1 MKKLIIFDL
10 DGVLVSTKDLHYEAL
25 NSALEEVDSKY
36 VISRQDHLKTFDGL
50 KSSEKLDMLTKDR
63 GLPQELHSQIWN
75 RKQELTIQQLQHI
88 KPDQFIKMTLREL
101 RRRGYKLAC
110 CSNAI
115 RRSVLTILSKLDLIE
130 QLDLIISNED
140 VKQGKPHPE
149 MYWKAMSIMGVLP
162 EETLIVEDSPAGL
175 LAASRSRADVL
186 RVDTPKDV
194 NIKNIAEKLNI
205 KKMGKVP
212 KWQGGKLNVLIPMAG
227 AGSRF
232 QAAGYTF
239 PKPLIEVKGKPMI
252 QVVVENLNIDA
263 NFIYVVQKEHREK
276 YNLDTLLNL
285 ITPNCKIVETDGM
298 TEGAACTALLAKE
311 HIDVDAPLFFA
322 NSDQFVEWDSNEFL
336 YKMNETNADGGIVSF
351 KATHPKWSF
360 AKVDENGLVTEVAE
374 KNPISDIA
382 TVGYY
387 YWKHGSDFVKYA
399 EQMIEKDIRVNNEF
413 YVCPVFNEAIAD
425 CKKIKTFD
433 IPKMWGIGT
442 PEDLDVFLNNYKGE
456 V

>member
-1 MKKLIIFDL
+1 MTGKKLIIFDL

-36 VISRQDHLKTFDGL
+36 VISRQDHLKTFDDL

-232 QAAGYTF
+232 QAAG
-239 PKPLIEVKGKPMI
+239 IHS
-252 QVVVENLNIDA
+252 Q
-263 NFIYVVQKEHREK
+263 
-276 YNLDTLLNL
+276 
-285 ITPNCKIVETDGM
+285 
-298 TEGAACTALLAKE
+298 
-311 HIDVDAPLFFA
+311 
-322 NSDQFVEWDSNEFL
+322 
-336 YKMNETNADGGIVSF
+336 
-351 KATHPKWSF
+351 
-360 AKVDENGLVTEVAE
+360 
-374 KNPISDIA
+374 NP
-382 TVGYY
+382 
-387 YWKHGSDFVKYA
+387 
-399 EQMIEKDIRVNNEF
+399 
-413 YVCPVFNEAIAD
+413 
-425 CKKIKTFD
+425 
-433 IPKMWGIGT
+433 
-442 PEDLDVFLNNYKGE
+442 
-456 V
+456 